1 MWDGVGIIV
10 NAIIGSGIFITPKS
24 VLVYVGSPG
33 MALVIWASTGF
44 VCMIGALCYAELA
57 LMLPGRTKLVIQDLC
72 RLCTGLDVSKHGDD
86 VTYVAMT
93 SPTLAHFQKSKHVSS
108 FCYWVAYVTSLSRFE
123 PPMSVNIR
131 PLL

>member
-1 MWDGVGIIV
+1 MSTTLKTTFLNLVNSDEPPSEDVKLKRVISMWDGVGIIV

-57 LMLPGRTKLVIQDLC
+57 LMLPGRKKFVIQDLY
-72 RLCTGLDVSKHGDD
+72 RV
-86 VTYVAMT
+86 
-93 SPTLAHFQKSKHVSS
+93 
-108 FCYWVAYVTSLSRFE
+108 
-123 PPMSVNIR
+123 
-131 PLL
+131 